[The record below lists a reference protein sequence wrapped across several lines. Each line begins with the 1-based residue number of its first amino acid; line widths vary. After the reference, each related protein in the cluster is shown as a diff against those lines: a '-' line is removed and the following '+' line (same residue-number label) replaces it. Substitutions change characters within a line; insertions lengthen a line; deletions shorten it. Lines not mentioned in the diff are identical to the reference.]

1 MTRTASL
8 LRRHPTA
15 ARRPGTI
22 AQLDHRTVG
31 YDAARRQ
38 HGFLTLLKRLLALI
52 IFTIA
57 LSSLQ
62 HENLPDYL
70 AYQRMFDTTYPF
82 GSKYYGFYLTA
93 SLTKA
98 AGLGYLGFRNLVLFL
113 GILLAYLLVRARR
126 PQQTAGKTSWR
137 SARRNGFMLLLLI
150 FAFILEFY
158 LIRLRAGLSIFFF
171 AIVILTWTR
180 KLRGA
185 GRLVALRLTQL
196 TCLFFS
202 AVIHLETFVSLAL
215 FLLVPVIWTS
225 RFSTTFRSN
234 GKVFFVISSLLWA
247 ALFSLVTKDAAEIRG
262 AHLNSQLNF
271 VRFLAIS
278 PAPILLWLP
287 IWTFFRRS
295 APNAN
300 IRSRKW
306 RHEYFPYMFALN
318 YVAAASMLALFYLS
332 GHIVTSGEAI
342 VRIMTLSSLGAIFS
356 ISYWGVS
363 TRNSVALYITVCNA
377 LFFVNTIASTVF
389 HWHTA

>member
-1 MTRTASL
+1 MIAQFDPRTAGYGDAR
-8 LRRHPTA
+8 RRH
-15 ARRPGTI
+15 G
-22 AQLDHRTVG
+22 L
-31 YDAARRQ
+31 
-38 HGFLTLLKRLLALI
+38 LTLLKRLLALI
-52 IFTIA
+52 VFTIA
-57 LSSLQ
+57 LSSLE

-82 GSKYYGFYLTA
+82 GSNYYGFYVVA
-93 SLTKA
+93 SLSKA
-98 AGLGYLGFRNLVLFL
+98 AGLGYLGFRSLVLFL
-113 GILLAYLLVRARR
+113 GVLLAYWLVRARR
-126 PQQTAGKTSWR
+126 PQETAGKTSRR

-150 FAFILEFY
+150 FAFVLEFY

-180 KLRGA
+180 KPRGA
-185 GRLVALRLTQL
+185 GRLVALRLAQL
-196 TCLFFS
+196 TCLSVS
-202 AVIHLETFVSLAL
+202 AVIHLETFVSLFL
-215 FLLVPVIWTS
+215 FVLVPAIWTS
-225 RFSTTFRSN
+225 RFSTVFRSN

-247 ALFSLVTKDAAEIRG
+247 VLFSLVTKDATEIRG

-287 IWTFFRRS
+287 VWTLFRRP
-295 APNAN
+295 APNPG
-300 IRSRKW
+300 IRRRKW
-306 RHEYFPYMFALN
+306 RHEYFPYLFALN
-318 YVAAASMLALFYLS
+318 YVAAASVLALFYLS

-363 TRNSVALYITVCNA
+363 ARNSVALYITVCNA
-377 LFFVNTIASTVF
+377 LFFVNTIAGTVF